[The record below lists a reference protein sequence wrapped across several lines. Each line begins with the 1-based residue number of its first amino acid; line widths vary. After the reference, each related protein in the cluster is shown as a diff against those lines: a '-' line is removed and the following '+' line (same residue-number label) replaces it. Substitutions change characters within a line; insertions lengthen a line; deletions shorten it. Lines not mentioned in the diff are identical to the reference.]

1 MLSFYKVV
9 KVFIS
14 RSTHFTKSASN
25 EAKACPQ
32 YVTIH
37 LTHTRGAVKSY
48 GSLVIL
54 STFNPFKTIGTTD
67 GI

>member
-1 MLSFYKVV
+1 MSSQNMLSFYEVV

-14 RSTHFTKSASN
+14 RSTHFIKSASN

-37 LTHTRGAVKSY
+37 LTHTHAVP
-48 GSLVIL
+48 L
-54 STFNPFKTIGTTD
+54 NPMD
-67 GI
+67 L